1 MVAWLTEVFKSSV
14 FSPAVFPA
22 AFLLG
27 LVASVTS
34 CCNLPVLGAIAG
46 YSGTLGNESNRRSLL
61 LTALF
66 FMLGTVSAF
75 AVLGAVSGFVGQV
88 AGASL
93 GFYWKL
99 VAGFIFV
106 FFGLATLNL
115 LPLSFA
121 KLGFKGNS
129 WMRRSSG
136 ATIYGF
142 AVGGGA
148 TACSA
153 ICNPV
158 LPVALAMTTLQ
169 GHTIWGAAILAVFS
183 VGYSFPM
190 VGVLMGLGFG
200 FARLASVIQKINP
213 LIQTIAGVILITIGF
228 YLLARP

>member
-27 LVASVTS
+27 LVASITS

-75 AVLGAVSGFVGQV
+75 AFLGAVSGFVGQV

-115 LPLSFA
+115 LPWSFA
-121 KLGFKGNS
+121 KLGFKGS
-129 WMRRSSG
+129 SRMRQSSG

-228 YLLARP
+228 YLLAKP